1 MQKNSRANFSPK
13 IFKNRKNLNQTSR
26 GGFNA
31 PTTKVQFLSRQVQL
45 NINKFYPHFIL
56 RNSTVD
62 PIRYRNQMVQ
72 GREQLQ
78 RYMFCVWVSD
88 LLSCGF
94 RWWNSRL
101 RLPNHWTEYFSIRF
115 KIIYDV
121 LPSIGP
127 STNYHSFAIKR
138 YWSMGITRF
147 DQTSKI
153 APDIVFEFCNHVAGI
168 VATDDICC
176 VEGRSSG
183 ITIDLST
190 KHLCQRCLVAKW

>member
-1 MQKNSRANFSPK
+1 MQKSCQILFHLKSRPR
-13 IFKNRKNLNQTSR
+13 KNRNRMGQYKALLRTRNDNVSR
-26 GGFNA
+26 LG
-31 PTTKVQFLSRQVQL
+31 Q
-45 NINKFYPHFIL
+45 
-56 RNSTVD
+56 
-62 PIRYRNQMVQ
+62 
-72 GREQLQ
+72 
-78 RYMFCVWVSD
+78 
-88 LLSCGF
+88 LSCGF

>member
-72 GREQLQ
+72 GRGQ
-78 RYMFCVWVSD
+78 RHKNND
-88 LLSCGF
+88 
-94 RWWNSRL
+94 
-101 RLPNHWTEYFSIRF
+101 
-115 KIIYDV
+115 
-121 LPSIGP
+121 
-127 STNYHSFAIKR
+127 
-138 YWSMGITRF
+138 
-147 DQTSKI
+147 
-153 APDIVFEFCNHVAGI
+153 
-168 VATDDICC
+168 C
-176 VEGRSSG
+176 VEVTDWLFCDFR
-183 ITIDLST
+183 
-190 KHLCQRCLVAKW
+190 